1 MEESGAG
8 RGASQTDHGNRSFLR
23 GASESSHRSPRVSP
37 PMEGYAGRNR
47 RYGVGSAKRTSCH
60 RRGSRLRRE
69 RKQTRSSN
77 RRLPCAPRSF
87 VRAPKRVLEIA
98 RGCPSDCEGLEVRS
112 FGLPTFNQLVRKGRT
127 APRYKTASPALQA
140 SPQRRG
146 VCTRVYTQTPKK
158 PNSALRKV
166 ARVRLTNGIEV
177 TTYIPGIGHNL
188 QEHSIVLIRGGR

>member
-1 MEESGAG
+1 MADAKQQLGRFCVPERLKGCSGA
-8 RGASQTDHGNRSFLR
+8 RTARRALRASVDF
-23 GASESSHRSPRVSP
+23 ESNTVF
-37 PMEGYAGRNR
+37 G
-47 RYGVGSAKRTSCH
+47 
-60 RRGSRLRRE
+60 
-69 RKQTRSSN
+69 
-77 RRLPCAPRSF
+77 
-87 VRAPKRVLEIA
+87 
-98 RGCPSDCEGLEVRS
+98 VRS

-188 QEHSIVLIRGGR
+188 QEHSIVLIRGGRVKDLPGVRYHVVRGTLDSVGVANRKQSRSKYGAKRAKGGAAPAKGKK